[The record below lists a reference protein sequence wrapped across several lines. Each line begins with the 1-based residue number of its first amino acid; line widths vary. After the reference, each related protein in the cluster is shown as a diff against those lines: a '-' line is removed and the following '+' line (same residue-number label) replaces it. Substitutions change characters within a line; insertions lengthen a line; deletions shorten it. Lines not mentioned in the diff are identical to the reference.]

1 MEQLET
7 TSEPWKLI
15 NETRIAEVPYLWH
28 FQLQRLRRLGRNGMA
43 NWAGVY
49 CSSKQRMS
57 VLERLPCSWS
67 VCSTRQNEHSER
79 IFWVGQKKYPLALRL
94 CWKPETMTNSDVSDG
109 CNTPRT
115 WLRHSKVFFLGS
127 FLSRV
132 RRYSI
137 ENSLIILTPENRTCD
152 MCAQRLPNTGWCHVV
167 STLRRFVLALFPIGW
182 ISPWLIIKSSCF
194 GTIETTHSL
203 T

>member
-1 MEQLET
+1 MEWLIERAFTVALSRGCPYWSDYLAAGQFVLHVKMSIQNAYFGWVKRST
-7 TSEPWKLI
+7 LWPWDC
-15 NETRIAEVPYLWH
+15 AESLKQWQTLMYLMDVTH
-28 FQLQRLRRLGRNGMA
+28 QGLDCAIR
-43 NWAGVY
+43 
-49 CSSKQRMS
+49 
-57 VLERLPCSWS
+57 
-67 VCSTRQNEHSER
+67 
-79 IFWVGQKKYPLALRL
+79 KY
-94 CWKPETMTNSDVSDG
+94 S
-109 CNTPRT
+109 
-115 WLRHSKVFFLGS
+115 FLGS